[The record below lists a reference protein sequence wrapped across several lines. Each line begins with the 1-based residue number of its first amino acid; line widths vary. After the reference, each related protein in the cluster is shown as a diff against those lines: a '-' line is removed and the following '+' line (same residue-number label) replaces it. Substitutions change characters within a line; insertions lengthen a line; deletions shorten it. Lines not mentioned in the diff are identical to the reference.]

1 MKSISTIG
9 KKGREQW
16 KLSLHS
22 LKIKVNVKW
31 IESFRVRRLKVVLQ
45 LQCASLSPGGVVKT
59 QITILTLKV
68 SDSEG
73 LR

>member
-1 MKSISTIG
+1 M
-9 KKGREQW
+9 
-16 KLSLHS
+16 
-22 LKIKVNVKW
+22 LKTLKVNVKW

-73 LR
+73 LK

>member
-1 MKSISTIG
+1 MKSISTVG
-9 KKGREQW
+9 QNGREQW
-16 KLSLHS
+16 KLLHS
-22 LKIKVNVKW
+22 LKMKVNVKW

-73 LR
+73 LK

>member
-1 MKSISTIG
+1 MKSISTVG
-9 KKGREQW
+9 KNGREQW
-16 KLSLHS
+16 KLLHS
-22 LKIKVNVKW
+22 LKMKVNVKW

-73 LR
+73 LK